1 MKVEPIPSCEGYYAG
16 EDGNIYS
23 KRNFNR
29 FHMLGEQLK
38 PLKPHNNGGAYL
50 GVTICIHSKRSYRK
64 IHRLVFE
71 AFHGPCEGL
80 EIHHVD
86 GDPTNNKP
94 ENLAG
99 LSTEVHDNEHTA
111 VENAI
116 RFLTRVGYTVIKR

>member
-29 FHMLGEQLK
+29 FHTLGEELN
-38 PLKPHNNGGAYL
+38 PLKPHNNGGNYQ
-50 GVTICIHSKRSYRK
+50 GVTVCIHSKRRYKK

-71 AFHGPCEGL
+71 AFHGSCEGL
-80 EIHHVD
+80 QVHHID
-86 GDPTNNKP
+86 GDPTNNRP
-94 ENLAG
+94 ENLTA
-99 LSTEVHDNEHTA
+99 LTVEAHVKEHTP

-116 RFLTRVGYTVIKR
+116 RLLTREGYTVTKG